1 MKDESLPTLV
11 AAVDAARRGI
21 VNAVRS
27 VAEALS
33 SEAVAAAAPRAEAP
47 FGEYGRLEESKYFP
61 PAPSP
66 ASQLGDGELPQ
77 AYGRTRLGLLV
88 VDPNLVHA
96 YWEVTPEELRE
107 AEARSEGAGQAV
119 LRFHEPAGSFDVEV
133 DLEPGNWYVP
143 LWSADRAY
151 YVDLGLKGAEGS
163 FVPLARSNAIV
174 TPRAMPAMEPVESFM
189 RVSANVRDAAIVEPP
204 PYRKPQPPRMLTQP
218 AATMLAAADP
228 GRPPGAAPA
237 SASAGGFETGAVRAG
252 VAAPI
257 DAAAILRKKLAE
269 LYALRE
275 WRPEPSKPSEPSRG
289 ARDESAEGNAA
300 DLTELAERREITGL
314 SSALLQQRRPEP

>member
-1 MKDESLPTLV
+1 MKDESLPTLI
-11 AAVDAARRGI
+11 AAIDAAARGI

-27 VAEALS
+27 VAKALG
-33 SEAVAAAAPRAEAP
+33 SEAPAAPAPRSAAP

-66 ASQLGDGELPQ
+66 AGKLGDGELPRS
-77 AYGRTRLGLLV
+77 YGKTRLGLLV
-88 VDPNLVHA
+88 VDTNLVHA
-96 YWEVTPEELRE
+96 YWEVQPEQLRE
-107 AEARSEGAGQAV
+107 AMARTGGAGQAV

-133 DLEPGNWYVP
+133 DLDPGNWYVP

-151 YVDLGLKGAEGS
+151 YVDLGVRAAGGS
-163 FVPLARSNAIV
+163 FVQLARSNAIV

-189 RVSANVRDAAIVEPP
+189 RVSPNGRDTEIVEPP
-204 PYRKPQPPRMLTQP
+204 PYRKPQPPRMPLPP
-218 AATMLAAADP
+218 AASAVPAVNP
-228 GRPPGAAPA
+228 GHPPGAAPTTTP
-237 SASAGGFETGAVRAG
+237 SRGIEPPAVAAG

-257 DAAAILRKKLAE
+257 DATAILQKKLAE

-275 WRPEPSKPSEPSRG
+275 WRPEPSKPPEPVR
-289 ARDESAEGNAA
+289 ETGNRSPEAAHA
-300 DLTELAERREITGL
+300 DLTELAEKHEITGI